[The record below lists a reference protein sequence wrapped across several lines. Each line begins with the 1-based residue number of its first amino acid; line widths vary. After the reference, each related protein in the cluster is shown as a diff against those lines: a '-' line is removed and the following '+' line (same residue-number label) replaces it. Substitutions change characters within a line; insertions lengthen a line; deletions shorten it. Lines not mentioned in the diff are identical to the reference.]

1 MAAAP
6 TITIA
11 AEDDLAIK
19 PAPSAG
25 APDLGGIYHA
35 RNLSRTRRPGSRTAS
50 RASHERRS
58 EHLNVEDDGDDWLRD
73 DGRKKQVFKGTTLL
87 WYRSSLSPDSSVTQT
102 SLRPLLIDPA
112 YEG

>member
-1 MAAAP
+1 MAAP

-19 PAPSAG
+19 PAASSSG
-25 APDLGGIYHA
+25 APDLGGVY
-35 RNLSRTRRPGSRTAS
+35 RTRSLTRIRTPGSRRTAS

-58 EHLNVEDDGDDWLRD
+58 DHLDVEDEDDWLRD

-87 WYRSSLSPDSSVTQT
+87 WYRSSPFH
-102 SLRPLLIDPA
+102 P
-112 YEG
+112 